1 MVWRP
6 TDRYRTRLAFSL
18 LCLLPG
24 ALLAQQQGQGNL
36 LRPGEFICCNDSD
49 GRRTCGDIIPPQ
61 CVARSYK
68 IYNQH
73 GLLVREV
80 GPPLTPEEKARAREL
95 ARQQRLA
102 EIAAQEQKRKD
113 LALLETYTSLEDID
127 RMQARA
133 EEDVRKAIGQAQTRV
148 NESRQRRLK
157 FENEAEFYPN
167 RPLPPEVAKGLRDE
181 DAEIKSQNE
190 LIEAKQRE
198 LTQIREKYAEDRRR
212 YLELSRRPKR

>member
-1 MVWRP
+1 M
-6 TDRYRTRLAFSL
+6 
-18 LCLLPG
+18 
-24 ALLAQQQGQGNL
+24 
-36 LRPGEFICCNDSD
+36 
-49 GRRTCGDIIPPQ
+49 
-61 CVARSYK
+61 
-68 IYNQH
+68 
-73 GLLVREV
+73 LVREV